1 MNNLVFLNKETY
13 ETLYEKNF
21 TNKTKEQEEA
31 FFQTVI
37 QLVKDM
43 DQLDGKNSEFI
54 AIKLDSGRNIFYCK
68 SLETKFS
75 VLILSEKNSY
85 KKQTLLEI
93 SRSMLNGYIHFTNT
107 QENSNI
113 LKNNKPM
120 PMNNINIKKLAKSA
134 IEQITYKFIDN
145 LKKNKLFTKFV
156 YFNYNTNVVNSIY
169 YKKSKADS
177 TSVILY
183 NTNKDSEKV

>member
-1 MNNLVFLNKETY
+1 MIFLNKETY
-13 ETLYEKNF
+13 STLYEKNF
-21 TNKTKEQEEA
+21 TNKTKEQEDV

-37 QLVKDM
+37 QLIKDM

-75 VLILSEKNSY
+75 VLILSDKNSY

-93 SRSMLNGYIHFTNT
+93 SRSMLNGFIQFTNT
-107 QENSNI
+107 QENSNL
-113 LKNNKPM
+113 LKSNKPM
-120 PMNNINIKKLAKSA
+120 ININIKKLAKCA
-134 IEQITYKFIDN
+134 IEEITYKFIDN

-169 YKKSKADS
+169 YKKSKSES